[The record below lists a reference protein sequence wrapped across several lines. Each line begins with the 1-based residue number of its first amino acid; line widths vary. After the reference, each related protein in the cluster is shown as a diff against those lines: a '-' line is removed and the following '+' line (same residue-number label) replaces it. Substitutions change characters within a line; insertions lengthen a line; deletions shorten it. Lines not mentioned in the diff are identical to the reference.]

1 MSKDVLMYK
10 DRRVVRQGDKII
22 YGNLTDS
29 YIAEIDIVSKKKV
42 GDTEV
47 ADKVDVTLLL
57 SDMTLSRRKRTE
69 KTSKKNGLY
78 SAFELASVWL
88 TRYCK

>member
-1 MSKDVLMYK
+1 MSQEVLMFK
-10 DRRVVRQGDKII
+10 NRRVVRQGDKII

-29 YIAEIDIVSKKKV
+29 HIAEISIASKKKV
-42 GDTEV
+42 GNIEI

-57 SDMTLSRRKRTE
+57 SDTSLSKRKRTV
-69 KTSKKNGLY
+69 KTSKKNGLF
-78 SAFELASVWL
+78 SAFDLASVWL